1 LVAAANPYGFVF
13 VFDGMYFFMVAG
25 WLEEEASGIDT
36 FVDQGASSYASPG
49 SLCGSMLRAW
59 VPVRSEMQCRGEE
72 GNYSD

>member
-1 LVAAANPYGFVF
+1 VATLLLHVDVDVEKQTSSFV
-13 VFDGMYFFMVAG
+13 VHG
-25 WLEEEASGIDT
+25 S
-36 FVDQGASSYASPG
+36 SSYASPG